1 MTTGAASEGAGVH
14 VLLIDGSPT
23 GGGRTGAALA
33 ALGAAA
39 AQSGAHVEL
48 LALGDDLNGGIE
60 RAVAQLAVADA
71 VALGSPVYR
80 ATAAAPL
87 KQLIDVIPRT
97 NDEERD
103 SPLAGKAV
111 AIVHTGATLH
121 HFLASNALR
130 DVLAGFFAAHVLP
143 PGLYVPREGFGD
155 GAALLEPYA
164 DQAHQLGSALVEL
177 AVVLRNN
184 SVLRSLRPQA

>member
-1 MTTGAASEGAGVH
+1 MH

-33 ALGAAA
+33 AVGAAA
-39 AQSGAHVEL
+39 AKRGARVEL
-48 LALGDDLNGGIE
+48 VALGDHQIGGIE
-60 RAVAQLAVADA
+60 RAVAQLADADA
-71 VALGSPVYR
+71 IAFGSPVYR

-97 NDEERD
+97 NGEDWD

-111 AIVHTGATLH
+111 GIVHTGASLH
-121 HFLASNALR
+121 HFLASNVLR

-143 PGLYVPREGFGD
+143 PGLYVPREGFGE
-155 GAALLEPYA
+155 GAALLGPYA

-177 AVVLRNN
+177 AEVLRTNA
-184 SVLRSLRPQA
+184 VLRSLRPQA